1 MENNNNAENQNGANL
16 TKTAKVLN
24 IVAIVL
30 SVILLP
36 ILVFNCILLVKG
48 MVNEEEVPSIGKYTP
63 LIVESDSMED
73 TIMTGD
79 LIFIKKVEVTELE
92 VGDVITFYNPLGDGT
107 SLVTHRIIEVVGEG
121 ENLAFLTQGD
131 NNDIDDKD
139 PIHSSKVIG
148 VWTERRIP
156 LLGSIM
162 MFMQKPLGLIVC
174 IFIPVA
180 CFVGCEV
187 ALRYKKDKASKQ
199 DVDALRAEL
208 EALKK
213 EKEAND
219 NK

>member
-131 NNDIDDKD
+131 NNDIDDKE

-180 CFVGCEV
+180 CFVGCEI